1 MQESSP
7 DRKGFARNGIRRLH
21 SAESDKLGRVL
32 DSLVNS
38 CAVRSAFLVGMSGQ
52 EMVSRGAVDPLE
64 REAVCSLAAGT
75 MAATRSLAG
84 LFGEE
89 TFEGVYHKGKVS
101 SVLILPVGDEAILLL
116 VLENSSRRDRRHSA
130 EILQATRVL
139 RDLLAMGTVSR
150 ED

>member
-1 MQESSP
+1 
-7 DRKGFARNGIRRLH
+7 
-21 SAESDKLGRVL
+21 
-32 DSLVNS
+32 
-38 CAVRSAFLVGMSGQ
+38 
-52 EMVSRGAVDPLE
+52 MVSRGAVDPLE